1 LLRCFQL
8 LLLALVL
15 VLVLVLVLASL
26 SLSPAELFAR
36 WLWPERATCV
46 LFLQTSPGKVPRGF
60 PLSIL

>member
-1 LLRCFQL
+1 LI
-8 LLLALVL
+8 ALVL